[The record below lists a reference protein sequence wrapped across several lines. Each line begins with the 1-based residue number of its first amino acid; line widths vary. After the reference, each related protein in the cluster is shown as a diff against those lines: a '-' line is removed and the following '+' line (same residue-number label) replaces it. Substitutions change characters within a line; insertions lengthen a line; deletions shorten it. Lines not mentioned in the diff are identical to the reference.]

1 MTLYAS
7 ALYIVA
13 RNLKFEFLYNWAIES
28 VLIGFTPDFESVS
41 LHQFLCAGKLFLCES
56 HLFEISSSCKFL
68 SFLVR

>member
-28 VLIGFTPDFESVS
+28 VLIG
-41 LHQFLCAGKLFLCES
+41 LHPILKVFLYTNFYVQVNYFYVRVIFSK
-56 HLFEISSSCKFL
+56 
-68 SFLVR
+68 LVRVANS